1 MLKAAWIEVVGNR
14 GAGQGH
20 YQDLV
25 TDLMRKVR
33 AREKGMWGGDSC
45 SGSNS
50 EVGGDLSRTPGSL
63 LLPGEC
69 WPQRAALLIRS

>member
-1 MLKAAWIEVVGNR
+1 MLKAVWIEVVGNR

-20 YQDLV
+20 YQDVV

-50 EVGGDLSRTPGSL
+50 EAGETRAGLQDLCCSPGNVGLRM
-63 LLPGEC
+63 LPC
-69 WPQRAALLIRS
+69 